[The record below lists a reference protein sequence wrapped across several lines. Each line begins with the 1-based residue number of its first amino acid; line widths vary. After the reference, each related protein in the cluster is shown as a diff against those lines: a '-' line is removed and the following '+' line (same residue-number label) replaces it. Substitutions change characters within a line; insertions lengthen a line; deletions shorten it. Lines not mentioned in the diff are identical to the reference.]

1 MFEFT
6 EPVLLAIEA
15 QRHSAGGA
23 AKRARFLDLLDPR
36 RGEQILDVG
45 CGSGAYCRA
54 LAPIVGPDG
63 HVTGIDPAPA
73 AVELAKRLAV
83 LDDPSVLSFL
93 RADGH
98 DLPFS
103 DKAFDAALCINVL
116 EYCRDPVRV
125 LGEIRRVLRPGGR
138 LLVANA
144 DEDTRVFNGH
154 DRELGRRIARAIADR
169 GTDPWVGRRL
179 VSLLTAA
186 DFGLDEEV
194 VLVESERE
202 YAPGTSGYAFAHLWS
217 DYLVQTAGIPT
228 GDYERW
234 LDDLERCASEGAFCY
249 SVVTYAHLARREAV
263 SD

>member
-6 EPVLLAIEA
+6 ELVLLAIEA

-23 AKRARFLDLLDPR
+23 AKRTRFLDLLDPR
-36 RGEQILDVG
+36 RGEQMLDVG
-45 CGSGAYCRA
+45 SGSGAYCRA
-54 LAPIVGPDG
+54 LAPFVAPDG
-63 HVTGIDPAPA
+63 HVTGIDPSPA
-73 AVELAKRLAV
+73 AVDLAKRLAV
-83 LDDPSVLSFL
+83 LDDSSVLGFDC
-93 RADGH
+93 ADGH
-98 DLPFS
+98 DLPFGEAS
-103 DKAFDAALCINVL
+103 FDAAICINVL
-116 EYCRDPVRV
+116 EYCQEPGRV
-125 LGEIRRVLRPGGR
+125 LAEIRRVLRPGGR

-154 DRELGRRIARAIADR
+154 DRELGRRITRAIADR

-186 DFGLDEEV
+186 GFQLEQEV

-202 YAPGTSGYAFAHLWS
+202 YAPGTSGYAFAHLWRE
-217 DYLVQTAGIPT
+217 YLIQAAGVPA

-234 LDDLERCASEGAFCY
+234 LEDLDRCASEGAFCY

-263 SD
+263 ST

>member
-6 EPVLLAIEA
+6 EPLLLAIEA
-15 QRHSAGGA
+15 QRHSAGAA

-36 RGEQILDVG
+36 PGERILDVG

-54 LAPIVGPDG
+54 LAPFVAPDG
-63 HVTGIDPAPA
+63 HVTGIDPAPV
-73 AVELAKRLAV
+73 AVELANRLAV
-83 LDDPSVLSFL
+83 LDDGSVLSFGC
-93 RADGH
+93 ADGH

-103 DKAFDAALCINVL
+103 EGAFDAALCINVL
-116 EYCRDPVRV
+116 EYCQDPVRV

-154 DRELGRRIARAIADR
+154 DRELGRRITRAIADR

-186 DFGLDEEV
+186 GFRLDQEV

-202 YAPGTSGYAFAHLWS
+202 YAPRPRVRILPS
-217 DYLVQTAGIPT
+217 
-228 GDYERW
+228 
-234 LDDLERCASEGAFCY
+234 
-249 SVVTYAHLARREAV
+249 LARLPDPGRRHPGRRLRAMARRFGV
-263 SD
+263 LRPRRGLLLQRRHLCPPGVV